1 MKNIR
6 SKKKLTLD
14 RETIRQLRV
23 ITTTQLARAQGG
35 NEPIIGN
42 GSGGACTESLC

>member
-14 RETIRQLRV
+14 SETIRQLRV
-23 ITTTQLARAQGG
+23 IATTQLVRAQGG
-35 NEPIIGN
+35 NGPIIER
-42 GSGGACTESLC
+42 GSGGTCTESFC